1 MRILLTGA
9 DGQLGRAIQS
19 TFNTEDLILTDS
31 CPSNNIHPLDITDLD
46 EVMNVVRDCN
56 PDTIINCAAM
66 TNVDGCEINPTAAYQ
81 TNAIGPRNL
90 AIVCNELNKELIHI
104 STDYVF
110 SGCENIPRNEF
121 DLTRPLSVYGK
132 SKLEG
137 ENFIK
142 SLCNKYFIIRTA
154 WLYGDGHNFVKT
166 MLKLAETHS
175 EVCVVN
181 DQFGSPTSTLELAR
195 VIKMLSHTEHYGT
208 YHATCEGTTTWAQF
222 AQTIF
227 ETFNKGIEVELITSE
242 EYKSLYPQSASRPYY
257 SVLDN
262 WMLRNVLNYKMKTW
276 KEAFIEYTDSLR

>member
-19 TFNTEDLILTDS
+19 IFDTEDVILTDV
-31 CPSNNIHPLDITDLD
+31 CPSNNIHSLDITDLD
-46 EVMNVVRDCN
+46 EVMNVIKDCN

-66 TNVDGCEINPTAAYQ
+66 TNVDGCEINSVAAYQ
-81 TNAIGPRNL
+81 INAIGPRNL
-90 AIVCNELNKELIHI
+90 AIACNELNKELIHI

-110 SGCENIPRNEF
+110 SGCETTPRNEF
-121 DLTRPLSVYGK
+121 DLTRPLSRYGK

-137 ENFIK
+137 ENFVK

-154 WLYGDGHNFVKT
+154 WLYGDGHNFVET

-181 DQFGSPTSTLELAR
+181 DQFGSPTSALELAR
-195 VIKMLSHTEHYGT
+195 VIKMLSYTEHYGT
-208 YHATCEGTTTWAQF
+208 YHATCEGIATWAQF
-222 AQTIF
+222 AQIIF
-227 ETFNKGIEVELITSE
+227 ETFNKAIEVKPITSE
-242 EYKSLYPQSASRPYY
+242 EYKSLYPQSANRPHY

-262 WMLRNVLNYKMKTW
+262 WMLHNVLNYKMKPW
-276 KEAFIEYTDSLR
+276 KEAFVEYANSL

>member
-46 EVMNVVRDCN
+46 EVMNVVRDCD

-121 DLTRPLSVYGK
+121 DPVRPLSVYGK

-195 VIKMLSHTEHYGT
+195 VIKMLSYTEHYGT

-227 ETFNKGIEVELITSE
+227 ETFSKAIEVKPITSE
-242 EYKSLYPQSASRPYY
+242 EYKSLYPQSANRPHY

-262 WMLRNVLNYKMKTW
+262 WMLHNVLNYKMKPW
-276 KEAFIEYTDSLR
+276 KEAFVEYANSL